1 MRRINSVVTNTREV
15 EEPVLRRGKSSQS
28 PTMEAGSVGRTLPH
42 APVTSQSW
50 GRSYTPQ
57 VGQTTLGFYISLL
70 TQEVLNSNS
79 AR

>member
-1 MRRINSVVTNTREV
+1 MRKISTREV

-28 PTMEAGSVGRTLPH
+28 PTMEAGSLGRTVPH

-50 GRSYTPQ
+50 SRSYTQQPQ

-70 TQEVLNSNS
+70 IQEES
-79 AR
+79 REEYK